1 MKDLEKLL
9 LWFIPLFIL
18 EYIVNTSLSWL
29 LTEYTGA
36 FIDNK
41 SQLFKENNIDLQK
54 VIIIL
59 SAIKPLL
66 AFATKIAVA
75 IWLFL
80 VAKKHGAKPFLWAF
94 FGAVTGVVS
103 IAIFYAVLIFEKQE
117 LSEKKQS
124 SPPSVLS

>member
-18 EYIVNTSLSWL
+18 EYIVNISLSWL
-29 LTEYTGA
+29 LTESAGA
-36 FIDNK
+36 IIDNK
-41 SQLFKENNIDLQK
+41 SQLAQLFKENNIDIQK

-80 VAKKHGAKPFLWAF
+80 FAKKHDSKPFLWAF

-117 LSEKKQS
+117 LSENNKFLTSQ
-124 SPPSVLS
+124 